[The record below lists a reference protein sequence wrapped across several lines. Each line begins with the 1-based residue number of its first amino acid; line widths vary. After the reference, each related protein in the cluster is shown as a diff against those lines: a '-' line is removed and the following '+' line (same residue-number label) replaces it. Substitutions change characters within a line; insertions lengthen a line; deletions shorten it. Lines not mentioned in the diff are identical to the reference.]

1 MIDSTSRLLR
11 ERGAAAMSVQTLM
24 AAVGLTQG
32 GFYKHFKS
40 KEQLVDLS
48 TARAFAEILDFLK
61 STIEGFPD
69 RARARAELL
78 RHYLSPEHRDAA
90 ATGCANT
97 ALASDAARAVAG
109 SPMHAAYAGGVE
121 KTIDALAE
129 YEGAPDDDRAESR
142 RRAIV
147 DLATMVGA
155 LTLARGTRE
164 TPLSDEILQVVHEAL
179 AAPHPAESGRGGA
192 DSAAGSATNSPSG

>member
-1 MIDSTSRLLR
+1 MIDATSRLLR
-11 ERGAAAMSVQTLM
+11 ERGAGGMSVQALM

-32 GFYKHFKS
+32 GFYKHFRS
-40 KEQLVDLS
+40 KEQLVDIS
-48 TARAFAEILDFLK
+48 TARAFTEILSFLR
-61 STIEGFPD
+61 STIEDFPD

-78 RHYLSPEHRDAA
+78 RHYLSPEHRDSP

-97 ALASDAARAVAG
+97 ALASDAARAAAG
-109 SPMHAAYAGGVE
+109 SPMRAAYATGVE
-121 KTIDALAE
+121 ETLGALAE
-129 YEGAPDDDRAESR
+129 CEEVRDDGRAESR

-179 AAPHPAESGRGGA
+179 AAQHEPGSGGGGP
-192 DSAAGSATNSPSG
+192 AAGSAAPPPAP